1 MLRIKLLDLV
11 EVLNR
16 FFELTEAGV
25 RFPPLVMGLGRF
37 RRLLDH
43 FIVVLNGT
51 LVLLL
56 GKISIGPAEKR
67 DSQFGILSQGF
78 LKVLYSI
85 VVLSELVVSQSP
97 IIVDLGGLRIAKKR
111 IVIILDGELVLFRF
125 IVVIASLVVS
135 VGKIGVEANDLIVI
149 FDRPAR

>member
-25 RFPPLVMGLGRF
+25 LFPPLVMGLGRF

-43 FIVVLNGT
+43 FIVVLDGT

-78 LKVLYSI
+78 LKVLYSV

-97 IIVDLGGLRIAKKR
+97 IIVDLGELGIAAQR
-111 IVIILDGELVLFRF
+111 LVIILDDELVLFRCTMG
-125 IVVIASLVVS
+125 IGSPVVS
-135 VGKIGVEANDLIVI
+135 VGKVRGE
-149 FDRPAR
+149 PYGCT

>member
-1 MLRIKLLDLV
+1 
-11 EVLNR
+11 
-16 FFELTEAGV
+16 
-25 RFPPLVMGLGRF
+25 MGLGRF

-97 IIVDLGGLRIAKKR
+97 IIVDLGELGIAAQR
-111 IVIILDGELVLFRF
+111 LVIILDSELVLFRDRKS
-125 IVVIASLVVS
+125 VV
-135 VGKIGVEANDLIVI
+135 
-149 FDRPAR
+149 